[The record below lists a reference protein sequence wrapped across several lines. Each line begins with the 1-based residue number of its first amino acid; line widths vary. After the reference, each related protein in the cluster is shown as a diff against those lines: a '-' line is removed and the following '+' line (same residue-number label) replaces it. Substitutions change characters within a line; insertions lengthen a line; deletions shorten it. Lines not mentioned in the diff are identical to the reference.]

1 MKKLKLPAALLLI
14 AAMLLSFALTASA
27 ADGAPIAKNL
37 ELSTYRGV
45 SVGGRLSATDPEG
58 SKVTYEITT
67 PPIKGTL
74 DLDDNGHFVY
84 TPDSGKRGKDYF
96 GYKAIDASGNRS
108 QEATVIIKIQ
118 KPESKVCYADLEGQ
132 SCGYAA
138 QRLAEEEIFVG
149 ECLAGDYVFS
159 PDAPVT
165 RSEFLIMCMKVAGTE
180 PLAGVRTT
188 GFEDDREISVWAKP
202 YVSAALDR
210 GIIAGYY
217 EDDSAAVFGPQQ
229 VISAAEAA
237 VILDRAMELTDAVP
251 TWYSLDPGVPVWAAQ
266 AAANVSSC
274 GLLPDGCSFSDSTL
288 SRADAAEL
296 LCGALD
302 IAAKR

>member
-14 AAMLLSFALTASA
+14 GAMLLSFALTANA
-27 ADGAPIAKNL
+27 TDGAPIPKNL

-58 SKVTYEITT
+58 GKVTFEITT

-96 GYKAIDASGNRS
+96 GYKAIDADGNRS
-108 QEATVIIKIQ
+108 QEGTVIIKIQ
-118 KPESKVCYADLEGQ
+118 KQESKVCYADLENL

-138 QRLAEEEIFVG
+138 QRLAEEDIFVG

-165 RSEFLIMCMKVAGTE
+165 RSEFLLMCMKIAGAE
-180 PLAGVRTT
+180 PLTGVRTT
-188 GFEDDREISVWAKP
+188 GFEDDREIHTWAKP
-202 YVSAALDR
+202 YVSAALER

-217 EDDSAAVFGPQQ
+217 EGDSAAVFGPEQT
-229 VISAAEAA
+229 ISTAEAA
-237 VILDRAMELTDAVP
+237 AILDRAIELTDAIT
-251 TWYSLDPGVPVWAAQ
+251 TWYGFEAGVPDWAVQ
-266 AAANVSSC
+266 AAANISAC
-274 GLLPDGCSFSDSTL
+274 GLLPDGCSFRDRKSVV
-288 SRADAAEL
+288 
-296 LCGALD
+296 
-302 IAAKR
+302 